1 MCCLDTPETQKLHV
15 FISCALPQPSSTAVF
30 VLHMSGA
37 AGSSKSQAS
46 TAGSR
51 RFYQKDGGVMKSFG
65 KFMLGAAIL
74 AGGLGLG
81 ATTAQAAEV
90 RVVIGGP
97 AAYIPPCPGPGY
109 VWLAGYYNDG
119 YWVPGYWSYSGTG
132 YVRDR
137 GPVVVFDRDRDRRFY
152 ADRDDFRGRDRND
165 FRSKDRDDFRGG
177 DRDNHRNAD
186 HNGHFR
192 H

>member
-1 MCCLDTPETQKLHV
+1 
-15 FISCALPQPSSTAVF
+15 
-30 VLHMSGA
+30 
-37 AGSSKSQAS
+37 
-46 TAGSR
+46 
-51 RFYQKDGGVMKSFG
+51 MKSFG

-109 VWLAGYYNDG
+109 VWVSGYYNDG
-119 YWVPGYWSYSGTG
+119 YWVPGYWSYSGAG

-177 DRDNHRNAD
+177 DRDNHRDAD
-186 HNGHFR
+186 HNGDFR